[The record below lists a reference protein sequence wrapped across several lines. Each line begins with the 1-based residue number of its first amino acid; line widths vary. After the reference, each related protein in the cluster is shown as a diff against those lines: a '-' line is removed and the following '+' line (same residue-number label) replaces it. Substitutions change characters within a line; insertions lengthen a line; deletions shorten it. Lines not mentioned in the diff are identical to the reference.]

1 VGASSPGRSDS
12 VRDGRRVRL
21 KLSRAQWTTLGVV
34 WATYGTFYFCRV
46 NVGPARAEIE
56 RGVGINALE
65 MGFVLGS
72 LKLGYALGQF
82 VNGQL
87 AERFGPK
94 RVLLGGMIGSIA
106 CSLLFAAA
114 PSIAASAPVAA
125 ALPSVSSAITSVAG
139 ASIGPMA
146 ALLMIVWLVNGVA
159 QAGGWPPS
167 VMIMAR
173 WFSAEERG
181 RTMGVLGTSYQIG
194 SAITILACGWLAS
207 TYAGRWQIVFL
218 VPAAGLAMS
227 ALHTWARLTPSPPA
241 TSSKSSSTST
251 STSTSTSSSPAPR
264 SIASTL
270 TVTLGNPRLWLLALG
285 LFGLDLV
292 RFGFLDWAPTHLKE
306 AHGAGGTTAALKVA
320 VFPLAGAAGALVSGW
335 LTDRFFQS
343 RRAPV
348 IAMMLFLVGILTF
361 VYDRVIPLGALPT
374 IACLALIGFF
384 LYGAQI
390 LLVGTAAQD
399 FAKLGTAAA
408 AAGFVDFAGSMGAFA
423 GDVVTGSM
431 VKAQN
436 WRGAI
441 HVWGG
446 AAIVGALLVA
456 TLWRAKPHHDSAR
469 DSAH

>member
-1 VGASSPGRSDS
+1 MTAT
-12 VRDGRRVRL
+12 L
-21 KLSRAQWTTLGVV
+21 ALTRAQWRTLGVV
-34 WATYGTFYFCRV
+34 WMTYGTFYFCRV
-46 NVGPARAEIE
+46 NIGPARGEIQS
-56 RGVGINALE
+56 GVGVNALE
-65 MGFVLGS
+65 MGFILGS

-87 AERFGPK
+87 AERIGPK
-94 RVLLGGMIGSIA
+94 RVLIGGMIGSIVA
-106 CSLLFAAA
+106 CLLFAAA
-114 PSIAASAPVAA
+114 PEIAASPAIAS
-125 ALPSVSSAITSVAG
+125 ALPSLSRGLTSMVG

-146 ALLMIVWLVNGVA
+146 ALLIVIWLLNGVA

-173 WFSAEERG
+173 WFSAEQRG
-181 RTMGVLGTSYQIG
+181 RTMGILGTSYQLG
-194 SAITILACGWLAS
+194 SAIALVGCGWLAS
-207 TYAGRWQIVFL
+207 VSNGRWQIVFW
-218 VPAAGLAMS
+218 VPAIALALS
-227 ALHTWARLTPSPPA
+227 TIHTAFRLTPSPP
-241 TSSKSSSTST
+241 TSETRTPHAHARPS
-251 STSTSTSSSPAPR
+251 R
-264 SIASTL
+264 SALSIL
-270 TVTLGNPRLWLLALG
+270 KLTLGNGRLWLLALG

-306 AHGAGGTTAALKVA
+306 VHGASVSTAALKSA

-348 IAMMLFLVGILTF
+348 IAMMLLAVGALTLA
-361 VYDRVIPLGALPT
+361 YDRIIPLGSLPT
-374 IACLALIGFF
+374 VACLGAIGFF

-399 FAKLGTAAA
+399 FARGGTAAA
-408 AAGFVDFAGSMGAFA
+408 AAGFVDFTGAMGAFA

-441 HVWGG
+441 QAWAG

-456 TLWRAKPHHDSAR
+456 FLWRAKPHHDEA
-469 DSAH
+469 

>member
-1 VGASSPGRSDS
+1 MTLTREQW
-12 VRDGRRVRL
+12 RT
-21 KLSRAQWTTLGVV
+21 LSIV

-46 NVGPARAEIE
+46 NVGPARGVIE
-56 RGVGINALE
+56 SGVGVNALE
-65 MGFVLGS
+65 MGFILGA

-94 RVLLGGMIGSIA
+94 RILIGGMIGSIA
-106 CSLLFAAA
+106 ACLLFAAA
-114 PSIAASAPVAA
+114 PQIAATGPVAA
-125 ALPSVSSAITSVAG
+125 ALPSLSRGLTSIIG
-139 ASIGPMA
+139 RSIGPMA
-146 ALLMIVWLVNGVA
+146 ALLIVFWLFNGIA
-159 QAGGWPPS
+159 QAGGWPPI

-173 WFSAEERG
+173 TFTPEQRG
-181 RTMGVLGTSYQIG
+181 RTMGILGTSYQIG
-194 SAITILACGWLAS
+194 SAVALSACGWLAAIS
-207 TYAGRWQIVFL
+207 NGYWQIVFL
-218 VPAAGLAMS
+218 IPAAALTLSMIHTAIRLRPPPPLAI
-227 ALHTWARLTPSPPA
+227 P
-241 TSSKSSSTST
+241 
-251 STSTSTSSSPAPR
+251 TSTSSAPTTRR
-264 SIASTL
+264 SALSTL
-270 TVTLGNPRLWLLALG
+270 ALTLGNGRLWILALG

-306 AHGAGGTTAALKVA
+306 VHDTSVGTAAFKVA

-335 LTDRFFQS
+335 LTDRYFQS

-348 IAMMLFLVGILTF
+348 IAIMLGLVGVLTLA
-361 VYDRVIPLGALPT
+361 YDFVIPYGSLPT
-374 IACLALIGFF
+374 VVCLGLLGFF

-399 FAKLGTAAA
+399 FARGGAAAA

-436 WRGAI
+436 WQGAI
-441 HVWGG
+441 RIWAA

-456 TLWRAKPHHDSAR
+456 TLWRAKPNRAN
-469 DSAH
+469 A

>member
-1 VGASSPGRSDS
+1 
-12 VRDGRRVRL
+12 
-21 KLSRAQWTTLGVV
+21 
-34 WATYGTFYFCRV
+34 
-46 NVGPARAEIE
+46 
-56 RGVGINALE
+56 
-65 MGFVLGS
+65 
-72 LKLGYALGQF
+72 
-82 VNGQL
+82 
-87 AERFGPK
+87 
-94 RVLLGGMIGSIA
+94 
-106 CSLLFAAA
+106 
-114 PSIAASAPVAA
+114 
-125 ALPSVSSAITSVAG
+125 
-139 ASIGPMA
+139 MA
-146 ALLMIVWLVNGVA
+146 ALLMIVWLLNGVA

-194 SAITILACGWLAS
+194 SAIAILACGWLAS
-207 TYAGRWQIVFL
+207 TYAGKWQIVFL
-218 VPAAGLAMS
+218 VPAAALALS
-227 ALHTWARLTPSPPA
+227 AVHTWLRLTPSPPNA
-241 TSSKSSSTST
+241 TELSAPRASTSA
-251 STSTSTSSSPAPR
+251 SR

-270 TVTLGNPRLWLLALG
+270 SLTLGNPRLWLLALG

-306 AHGAGGTTAALKVA
+306 VHGAGGTTAALKVA

-348 IAMMLFLVGILTF
+348 IAIMLALVGLLTF
-361 VYDRVIPLGALPT
+361 VYDRVISFGSAPT
-374 IACLALIGFF
+374 VVCLALIGFF

-456 TLWRAKPHHDSAR
+456 TLWRAKPQRATAS
-469 DSAH
+469 

>member
-1 VGASSPGRSDS
+1 MKLT
-12 VRDGRRVRL
+12 RD
-21 KLSRAQWTTLGVV
+21 QWRTLIIV
-34 WATYGTFYFCRV
+34 WTTYGTFYFCRV
-46 NVGPARAEIE
+46 NVGPARGVIE
-56 RGVGINALE
+56 SGVGVNALE
-65 MGFVLGS
+65 MGFILGA

-94 RVLLGGMIGSIA
+94 RILVGGMIGSIA
-106 CSLLFAAA
+106 ACLLFSAAPQIAAA
-114 PSIAASAPVAA
+114 GPIAA
-125 ALPSVSSAITSVAG
+125 ALPWLSGGLTSVIG
-139 ASIGPMA
+139 KSIGPMA
-146 ALLMIVWLVNGVA
+146 ALLIVFWLFNGVA

-173 WFSAEERG
+173 TFTAEQRG
-181 RTMGVLGTSYQIG
+181 RTMGILGTSYQLG
-194 SAITILACGWLAS
+194 SALAILASGWLADVS
-207 TYAGRWQIVFL
+207 NGHWQIVFL
-218 VPAAGLAMS
+218 IPAAALALS
-227 ALHTWARLTPSPPA
+227 TIHTTTRLRAPPPLA
-241 TSSKSSSTST
+241 TST
-251 STSTSTSSSPAPR
+251 SNAPATQR
-264 SIASTL
+264 SALATL
-270 TVTLGNPRLWLLALG
+270 RITLGNGRLWVLALG

-306 AHGAGGTTAALKVA
+306 VHQTTVATAALKLA

-348 IAMMLFLVGILTF
+348 IAIMLGLVGVLTLA
-361 VYDRVIPLGALPT
+361 YDWVIPYGTAPT
-374 IACLALIGFF
+374 IVCLGLLGFF

-399 FAKLGTAAA
+399 FALGGTAAA

-441 HVWGG
+441 HIWAG
-446 AAIVGALLVA
+446 AAIVGAILVA
-456 TLWRAKPHHDSAR
+456 TLWRAKPLRAT
-469 DSAH
+469 A